1 MTKNVGVRDANVR
14 ITISMVLVLV
24 ALFVVKDQY
33 LRIVLTLFGA
43 VLAGTAYFHTCWL
56 YTLMGKN
63 TCEPEP
69 LKHEDVTPPASEE
82 KSV

>member
-1 MTKNVGVRDANVR
+1 MTKNVGTGDAHMR
-14 ITISMVLVLV
+14 IIVSAILVLV
-24 ALFVVKDQY
+24 ALLVVENQY
-33 LRIVLTLFGA
+33 LRIVLTFVGA